1 MTNWECLMGTPALA
15 AQFLANVAR
24 SCNSGDCRGC
34 PICIAGFESCCTDYR
49 ELRDWLEEEM
59 E

>member
-1 MTNWECLMGTPALA
+1 MTNFQYLMGTPALA
-15 AQFLANVAR
+15 AQ
-24 SCNSGDCRGC
+24 
-34 PICIAGFESCCTDYR
+34 FESCCTDYR